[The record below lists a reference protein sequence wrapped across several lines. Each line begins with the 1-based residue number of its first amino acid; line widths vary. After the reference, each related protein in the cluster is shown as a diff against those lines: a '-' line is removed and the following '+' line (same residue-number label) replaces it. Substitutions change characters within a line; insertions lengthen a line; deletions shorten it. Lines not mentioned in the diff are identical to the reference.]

1 VSITTLK
8 TPAITVVDEQVLID
22 GFAEGDPG
30 VVATVRAAPDASEAV
45 HQLLHLGSR
54 LAALATGSGSL
65 SELES
70 RTGARLEALTD
81 SATQVVSSGLNAFR
95 ESAAKLFGAEDSEMA
110 GALASFL
117 AEFDRHLGDAFD
129 PHDKR
134 SLIALL
140 ERSIVGLLDSF
151 SRRWAE
157 NTDPDVPGSP
167 AARLL
172 GQVRASNDEIKS
184 EVTALALAVG
194 AVQGRADENQRT
206 AVKGIEFETLVLT
219 ALEAIAAPLGD
230 TVAHVGTT
238 TGSKGTKKG
247 DMVVTLGEDE
257 HGTGGRYV
265 VEAKA
270 KALTVGATWREL
282 DAAMANWEAAAAIAV
297 FASGDQA
304 PTKLPFWH
312 AGERAI
318 VVLDRTDP
326 DPAALALA
334 CLFARWVVRRR
345 SAHAGDLPDLDRIG
359 AGIERASRAL
369 GRMSAI
375 RRYLSTNAKSNAD
388 TRAQVEEMAAEVRDA
403 LAELA
408 AEVGR

>member
-1 VSITTLK
+1 
-8 TPAITVVDEQVLID
+8 
-22 GFAEGDPG
+22 
-30 VVATVRAAPDASEAV
+30 
-45 HQLLHLGSR
+45 
-54 LAALATGSGSL
+54 
-65 SELES
+65 
-70 RTGARLEALTD
+70 
-81 SATQVVSSGLNAFR
+81 
-95 ESAAKLFGAEDSEMA
+95 
-110 GALASFL
+110 
-117 AEFDRHLGDAFD
+117 
-129 PHDKR
+129 
-134 SLIALL
+134 
-140 ERSIVGLLDSF
+140 
-151 SRRWAE
+151 
-157 NTDPDVPGSP
+157 
-167 AARLL
+167 
-172 GQVRASNDEIKS
+172 
-184 EVTALALAVG
+184 
-194 AVQGRADENQRT
+194 
-206 AVKGIEFETLVLT
+206 
-219 ALEAIAAPLGD
+219 
-230 TVAHVGTT
+230 
-238 TGSKGTKKG
+238 
-247 DMVVTLGEDE
+247 MVVTLGEDE